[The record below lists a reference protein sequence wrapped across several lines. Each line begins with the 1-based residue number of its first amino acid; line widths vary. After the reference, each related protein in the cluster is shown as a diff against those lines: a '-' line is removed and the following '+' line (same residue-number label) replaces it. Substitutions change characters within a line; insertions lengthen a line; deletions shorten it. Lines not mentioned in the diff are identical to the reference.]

1 MNVLIAGA
9 HGGVGQHIT
18 DILGESD
25 HDATAMVRKES
36 QVDEMTEFGV
46 ETVVADLTGDVGHAV
61 PGHDAIIFAAGSG
74 GEDVEGV
81 DRDGAIKLV
90 DAAEAEGVDRFV
102 MLSAMNA
109 DEPENSP
116 DGLYDYLVA
125 KQAADE
131 YLQSSDLTY
140 TIVRP
145 GALTNDAATERVK
158 TARKL
163 DRGEI
168 TRADVAHVLVAALDT
183 ESTYGTTFELLE
195 GEESIEDALED
206 PTTE

>member
-1 MNVLIAGA
+1 
-9 HGGVGQHIT
+9 
-18 DILGESD
+18 
-25 HDATAMVRKES
+25 MVRKES
-36 QVDEMTEFGV
+36 QVDEMAEFGV
-46 ETVVADLTGDVGHAV
+46 ETVVADLTGDVSHAV

-81 DRDGAIKLV
+81 DRDGAIELV
-90 DAAEAEGVDRFV
+90 DAAEEEGVDRFV

-131 YLQSSDLTY
+131 YLQ
-140 TIVRP
+140 IQRP
-145 GALTNDAATERVK
+145 HVHHRPPGRTHQRRGNERVK

-168 TRADVAHVLVAALDT
+168 HSGRRRARAGGGARYRIGLRNDLRTPRRRGVHRRRAENSD
-183 ESTYGTTFELLE
+183 G
-195 GEESIEDALED
+195 
-206 PTTE
+206 